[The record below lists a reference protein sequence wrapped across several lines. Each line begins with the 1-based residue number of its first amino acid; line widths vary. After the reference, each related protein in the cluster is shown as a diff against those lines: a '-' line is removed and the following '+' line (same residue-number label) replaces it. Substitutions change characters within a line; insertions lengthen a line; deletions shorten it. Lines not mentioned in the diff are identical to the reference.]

1 MDGSKNPETASPT
14 SHVKSERGK
23 SFGGSID
30 TSFSGSNDGN
40 PEELQLEETSLPQT
54 EKMEAEKTE
63 SKSES
68 ESDFGLE
75 EGEKEG
81 EKEEEK
87 ERPSMEDK
95 LEAETPQPKDRPG
108 LQIGK
113 LLPPKVQSWKALK
126 SIIKVSVTPKTHSW
140 ADIKKERGLYQLT
153 VAIILMSRV
162 CKMFR
167 QGLRGFREYQIIE
180 PAQKKHPTFSFWDK
194 KKQGRISF
202 DTQDFAAEEGHFP
215 PRAIS
220 ITQKKPSWRTDE
232 EIQDLCNILQ
242 VLDCYRNY
250 TEYLQLLL
258 AKVMRF
264 ERSVR
269 GTAPGSQTRV
279 RRGRRIPE
287 GKDTAGLLRT
297 PWSG

>member
-1 MDGSKNPETASPT
+1 
-14 SHVKSERGK
+14 
-23 SFGGSID
+23 
-30 TSFSGSNDGN
+30 
-40 PEELQLEETSLPQT
+40 
-54 EKMEAEKTE
+54 
-63 SKSES
+63 
-68 ESDFGLE
+68 
-75 EGEKEG
+75 
-81 EKEEEK
+81 
-87 ERPSMEDK
+87 
-95 LEAETPQPKDRPG
+95 
-108 LQIGK
+108 
-113 LLPPKVQSWKALK
+113 
-126 SIIKVSVTPKTHSW
+126 
-140 ADIKKERGLYQLT
+140 
-153 VAIILMSRV
+153 MSS
-162 CKMFR
+162 
-167 QGLRGFREYQIIE
+167 Q
-180 PAQKKHPTFSFWDK
+180 
-194 KKQGRISF
+194 
-202 DTQDFAAEEGHFP
+202 GHFP

-279 RRGRRIPE
+279 RRGRRILE